1 MEQDGR
7 IFTCSAAGI
16 FLTKFF
22 PNQNEWAH
30 VKLAVRMFNITL
42 QQRIRGKK
50 ALLQE
55 LRRQVD
61 DMNVAG
67 RVDQAGRIV
76 FQIEHTK
83 YAGCTLLRA

>member
-1 MEQDGR
+1 MLVFSVTTPLNVS
-7 IFTCSAAGI
+7 ISPC
-16 FLTKFF
+16 LL
-22 PNQNEWAH
+22 QNEWAH

-83 YAGCTLLRA
+83 YAV